1 MISNSAL
8 SLVDLTSASHN
19 TKDSRSSFENTGAD
33 FYSFVL
39 DSISQRINSAEKN
52 NFSESKPFEQNDFSS
67 GEISNYKVNSYVD
80 EIASNKSYSVNN
92 RPAEYREPE
101 NKITS
106 HEKTQ
111 EESKDDGPVTDTSK
125 KLDKIKITDEKIGKN
140 TKEIDSAKDKKGEAK
155 NLNNAESL
163 ENSKVENFILA
174 ILSSESFIEKLS
186 SKLKDKIKDK
196 DDNFK
201 KDFQTFLREK
211 ATTEIKGIIKSI
223 DHSHNGKFDLN
234 EFKVEKLFEM
244 AEKSNI
250 FKDILKRFEKEIIKF
265 TQKESNTL
273 TNLDIKDGLLSIA
286 NELKKTKGEIKNF
299 NEQKENRDSLQI
311 KEKLDISSDAA
322 TSIKKQSLQ
331 GDGDDFLSGKD
342 RKNHDIN
349 FSASKSH
356 ISGKEVNKGEIKVS
370 DFSRTLQEI
379 IDRAKISVRDNS
391 NATFSVKLFPKDL
404 GNVNVNLLYE
414 NGVLSGRFIVNNEDA
429 KAALLNNIEHLKFQ
443 LSEAGIELGNF
454 TVDVNHS
461 GSGFAR
467 DGSELDEV
475 IIVPGLKNSRVQA
488 AENYEIPARAKHD
501 GIINMVI

>member
-8 SLVDLTSASHN
+8 LLVEVNSL
-19 TKDSRSSFENTGAD
+19 SRSPKDGRSSVENTGAD

-39 DSISQRINSAEKN
+39 DSISQRINAAEKN
-52 NFSESKPFEQNDFSS
+52 NFRERQASDFSNFS
-67 GEISNYKVNSYVD
+67 DGEIRDHKLNSSID
-80 EIASNKSYSVNN
+80 ETDSSKSYLINN
-92 RPAEYREPE
+92 RAAEYRE
-101 NKITS
+101 S
-106 HEKTQ
+106 EKEIASDEKMQAET
-111 EESKDDGPVTDTSK
+111 KDDEKVASHPK
-125 KLDKIKITDEKIGKN
+125 KIDKMKASDEKSIKN
-140 TKEIDSAKDKKGEAK
+140 TGDADKVIDIKVEAK
-155 NLNNAESL
+155 FLNYKESL
-163 ENSKVENFILA
+163 EHSKIENFTLA
-174 ILSSESFIEKLS
+174 LISSETFIEKLS
-186 SKLKDKIKDK
+186 SKIKDKIKDK
-196 DDNFK
+196 DHNFK
-201 KDFQTFLREK
+201 DELHNFLKEK
-211 ATTEIKGIIKSI
+211 AAISMREIFNSI
-223 DHSHNGKFDLN
+223 DNSHNRKLDLN
-234 EFKVEKLFEM
+234 ELNGGKLFEM

-250 FKDILKRFEKEIIKF
+250 FKELLKRFEKEIIKF

-273 TNLDIKDGLLSIA
+273 TTLDIKDGLLSIA

-311 KEKLDISSDAA
+311 KEKLDISADAA